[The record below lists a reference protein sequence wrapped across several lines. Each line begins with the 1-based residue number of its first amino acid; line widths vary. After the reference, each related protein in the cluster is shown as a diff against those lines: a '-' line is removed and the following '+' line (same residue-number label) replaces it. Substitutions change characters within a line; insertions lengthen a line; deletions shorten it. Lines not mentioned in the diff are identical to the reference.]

1 MARTSVYHF
10 KIAEGNV
17 DKKKKEEEKKV
28 DHKKKKEEGKKVDH
42 KKKKEKKIKKCW
54 KKNMFKFDHHIYKVL
69 KQVHP
74 NIPISCEAIELMNTI
89 ITKNPK

>member
-10 KIAEGNV
+10 KIAEENV
-17 DKKKKEEEKKV
+17 DHKKKKEEEKKV
-28 DHKKKKEEGKKVDH
+28 DHKKKKEKKVH